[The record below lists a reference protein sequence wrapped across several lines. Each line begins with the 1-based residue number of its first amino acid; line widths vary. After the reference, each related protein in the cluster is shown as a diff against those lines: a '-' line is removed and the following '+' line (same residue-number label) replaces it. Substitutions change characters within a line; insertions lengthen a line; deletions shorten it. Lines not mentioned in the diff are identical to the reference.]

1 LALEGFVCDS
11 LLVPDPLPKRR
22 IELIGNSITC
32 TAGSDQSLV
41 PCGKGE
47 WHDQHN
53 ALMGYGP
60 LTARALNAQWVLS
73 AVSGIGLMHSCC
85 NLPILMPQVFDKV
98 DLRGDSIAWNFSKYQ
113 PDIVTVCL
121 GQNDGVQDSAAF
133 VNHYLDFINQLRQHY
148 PNATFLLLSSPMAD
162 ANLRQFLRVSLKAVQ
177 QQARL
182 NGEQHI
188 GIYIFEKSYNAG
200 CDYHPSLEEH
210 REIANLLT
218 AAIKKLMHWK

>member
-1 LALEGFVCDS
+1 
-11 LLVPDPLPKRR
+11 
-22 IELIGNSITC
+22 
-32 TAGSDQSLV
+32 
-41 PCGKGE
+41 
-47 WHDQHN
+47 
-53 ALMGYGP
+53 
-60 LTARALNAQWVLS
+60 
-73 AVSGIGLMHSCC
+73 
-85 NLPILMPQVFDKV
+85 MPQVFDKV